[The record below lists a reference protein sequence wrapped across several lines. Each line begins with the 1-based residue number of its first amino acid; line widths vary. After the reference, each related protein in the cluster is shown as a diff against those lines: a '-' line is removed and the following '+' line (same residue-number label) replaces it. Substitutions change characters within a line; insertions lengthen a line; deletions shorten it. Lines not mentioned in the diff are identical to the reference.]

1 MVKFNYKPMPDEVTV
16 KKSNIAGLGIF
27 ALEPLYHHYI
37 LGVTHHFVDWEFME
51 ETHEYIRTPLGGFLN
66 HSDTPNCVLVPCDP
80 GMYTLMT
87 LRNISPGEELTEL
100 YTLEQDDNL

>member
-51 ETHEYIRTPLGGFLN
+51 ETHEYIRLSLI
-66 HSDTPNCVLVPCDP
+66 H
-80 GMYTLMT
+80 
-87 LRNISPGEELTEL
+87 I
-100 YTLEQDDNL
+100 